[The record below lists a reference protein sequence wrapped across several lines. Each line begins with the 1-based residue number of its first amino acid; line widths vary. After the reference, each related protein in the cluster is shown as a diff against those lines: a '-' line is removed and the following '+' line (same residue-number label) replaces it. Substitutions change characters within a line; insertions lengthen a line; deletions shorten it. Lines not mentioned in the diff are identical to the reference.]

1 MEASFASRVSR
12 RHERTTAL
20 DDSALGSDKSHRDP
34 LRTQLVREP
43 VQQFVGVV
51 DGLLRAHAPRPA
63 HVLSV
68 ETIDMP
74 QADRDPAMIEAL
86 HTDLARRFPANF
98 AGM

>member
-1 MEASFASRVSR
+1 M
-12 RHERTTAL
+12 
-20 DDSALGSDKSHRDP
+20 
-34 LRTQLVREP
+34 
-43 VQQFVGVV
+43 
-51 DGLLRAHAPRPA
+51 APRPT

-74 QADRDPAMIEAL
+74 QAERDPAMIEAL